1 MDNIGVHR
9 PRNLDWK
16 RAAGLLYGDWGTSKA
31 YVIGLGFMAAGY
43 ASLPIILAVCVL
55 TAVVGYNYVIVCRH
69 FPDGGG
75 VYSAARDQS
84 RLLAVM
90 GALLLVANF
99 TVTAAMSGWS
109 AMNYFRVPD
118 AYVGL
123 ATIAV
128 IFGIGV
134 INYFG
139 PKHTGSFAVSLGI
152 PMVVVI
158 LLIIG
163 WSIPYLS
170 LENLQPSRSTFGE
183 NWIAF
188 VGVILALSG
197 VEAIANLT
205 GVMKLDAGSTMEN
218 PHVGRTARKA
228 ILPVAI
234 EVVLGTS
241 LLGWAMLSLHP
252 SSPSFVGGEWQ
263 AILRERWED
272 MVSVLGEQYATMAYG
287 PAIGK
292 MFGVFVAIIV
302 GLLLLSAV
310 NTAIGALIGLL
321 YMMARD
327 GEMPKTFAKLSPHG
341 VPWIPMAAATLFPIL
356 VVAATNKL
364 ETLAGL
370 YAIGV
375 VGAIT
380 VNLSSCTFNRN
391 LKLQW
396 HERAVMGLTFVVLFL
411 VEITIAKTK
420 PDALFFAVCVLG
432 LGFGLKHYAQ
442 RRAGLRTLTVSEE
455 VAAHVAPE
463 SVPEF
468 HLNLSP
474 GQKIMVAARGLTP
487 VLRFA
492 IEEARLRQASLY
504 VLYVRE
510 LAVAMPGPLE
520 VRERPKW
527 QNDQRAAKIICHMLD
542 LGQKSDV
549 PVIPLY
555 SVSDN
560 PAATILDL
568 SATLGIDMLMLGSSH
583 RRALVSLLK
592 GNVVTEVAKNLP
604 ENIQLLIHS

>member
-1 MDNIGVHR
+1 M
-9 PRNLDWK
+9 
-16 RAAGLLYGDWGTSKA
+16 AGHPEGT
-31 YVIGLGFMAAGY
+31 
-43 ASLPIILAVCVL
+43 
-55 TAVVGYNYVIVCRH
+55 
-69 FPDGGG
+69 
-75 VYSAARDQS
+75 
-84 RLLAVM
+84 
-90 GALLLVANF
+90 
-99 TVTAAMSGWS
+99 
-109 AMNYFRVPD
+109 
-118 AYVGL
+118 
-123 ATIAV
+123 
-128 IFGIGV
+128 
-134 INYFG
+134 
-139 PKHTGSFAVSLGI
+139 
-152 PMVVVI
+152 
-158 LLIIG
+158 
-163 WSIPYLS
+163 
-170 LENLQPSRSTFGE
+170 
-183 NWIAF
+183 
-188 VGVILALSG
+188 
-197 VEAIANLT
+197 
-205 GVMKLDAGSTMEN
+205 
-218 PHVGRTARKA
+218 
-228 ILPVAI
+228 
-234 EVVLGTS
+234 
-241 LLGWAMLSLHP
+241 
-252 SSPSFVGGEWQ
+252 VGGHGEC
-263 AILRERWED
+263 A
-272 MVSVLGEQYATMAYG
+272 GEQYATMAYG

-327 GEMPKTFAKLSPHG
+327 GEMPKTFAKLNPHG

-442 RRAGLRTLTVSEE
+442 RRAGLRITTVSEE

-492 IEEARLRQASLY
+492 IEEARLRQASL
-504 VLYVRE
+504 R
-510 LAVAMPGPLE
+510 PL
-520 VRERPKW
+520 RAGIGRGHA
-527 QNDQRAAKIICHMLD
+527 RAA
-542 LGQKSDV
+542 
-549 PVIPLY
+549 
-555 SVSDN
+555 
-560 PAATILDL
+560 
-568 SATLGIDMLMLGSSH
+568 GSP
-583 RRALVSLLK
+583 RTPQMA
-592 GNVVTEVAKNLP
+592 E
-604 ENIQLLIHS
+604 